1 MRWIPDDALGRL
13 RDAADAP
20 DLPGDRYEVLERV
33 ARGGMGVVWRA
44 HDRELARDVAV
55 KVLDH
60 PGPDDA
66 ARARMLREARI
77 LARLEHPGIVPVHDA
92 GTLPD
97 GRTWYA
103 MKLVAGTRLD
113 EVARGNATLA
123 ERLRL
128 FARVCDAVGFAHS
141 RGVIHR
147 DLKPEN
153 VMTGS
158 FGEVLVMDWGVARIL
173 AEGAADAPSDAAS
186 EAAPAHGEGT
196 RPGLVLGTPG
206 WMSPEQAAGRSHA
219 ADARSDVYSL
229 GAILGHLVGAAPD
242 PAPAPLRAV
251 AARAMA
257 EDPAARYDGVEALAA
272 DVRRFLDGES
282 PAAHRESLP
291 ERAGRLARRHRT
303 AILLILAYVV
313 VRGLMLAF
321 AGT

>member
-20 DLPGDRYEVLERV
+20 DIPGDRYEVGERV

-44 HDRELARDVAV
+44 RDRELDRDVAV

-77 LARLEHPGIVPVHDA
+77 LARLEHPGIVPVHDV

-113 EVARGNATLA
+113 EVARGDASLG

-128 FARVCDAVGFAHS
+128 FTRICDAVAFAHS

-153 VMTGS
+153 VMVGP
-158 FGEVLVMDWGVARIL
+158 FGEVLVMDWGVARL
-173 AEGAADAPSDAAS
+173 LDEA
-186 EAAPAHGEGT
+186 AAPAREAAASAGAAREGT
-196 RPGLVLGTPG
+196 RPGFVLGTPG
-206 WMSPEQAAGRSHA
+206 WMSPEQAAGRSHE
-219 ADARSDVYSL
+219 ADARADVWSL
-229 GAILGHLVGAAPD
+229 GAILSYLATAAPGPV
-242 PAPAPLRAV
+242 PAAVRAV
-251 AARAMA
+251 AARARA
-257 EDPAARYDGVEALAA
+257 EDPAARYPTVDALAA
-272 DVRRFLDGES
+272 DVRRFLDGDT
-282 PAAHRESLP
+282 PAAHRESLA